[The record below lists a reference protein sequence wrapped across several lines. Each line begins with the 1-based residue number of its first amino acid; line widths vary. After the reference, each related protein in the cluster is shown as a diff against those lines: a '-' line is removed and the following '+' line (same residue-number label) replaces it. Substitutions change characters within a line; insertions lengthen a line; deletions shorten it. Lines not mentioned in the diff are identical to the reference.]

1 MPDDSAFARLGR
13 PRRLWAVAAIHGQHE
28 RLAAIHTAIEQDLLP
43 GDRIIYLGNY
53 IGRDGDAART
63 IDELLAFRIDAMARP
78 GWEAD
83 DLVYL
88 RGQQEETWSKL
99 LQLQFAP
106 NPREVLAWMLRQG
119 AGRVVEAYG
128 GIVQQGEAAA
138 RDGAVALNR
147 WTTRLREGVRAR
159 PGHEKFFT
167 VLQRAALV
175 DDGALFVHAGL
186 DPARPL
192 AAQGD
197 AFWWDASGFERIQDR
212 YETFRRVI
220 RGYDPQ
226 KRGPQHEGYAVTLD
240 AGCGFGGPLRAAQ
253 LSPEGALLQLVEA

>member
-1 MPDDSAFARLGR
+1 MPDDSSFARLGR
-13 PRRLWAVAAIHGQHE
+13 PRRLWAVAAIHGQYE
-28 RLAAIHTAIEQDLLP
+28 RLAAIHAAIEQDLLP

-53 IGRDGDAART
+53 IGRNGDAART
-63 IDELLAFRIDAMARP
+63 IDELLAFRIDALARP

-83 DLVYL
+83 DIVYL

-119 AGRVVEAYG
+119 AATTIEAYG
-128 GIVQQGEAAA
+128 GIVQQGEGAA
-138 RDGAVALNR
+138 RDGAMALNR
-147 WTTRLREGVRAR
+147 WTSRLREGIRAR

-167 VLQRAALV
+167 VLQRAAFV
-175 DDGALFVHAGL
+175 EKGALFVHAGL

-197 AFWWDASGFERIQDR
+197 AFWWDASGFDRIAPP
-212 YETFRRVI
+212 YETFARVV
-220 RGYDPQ
+220 RGHDPL
-226 KRGPQHEGYAVTLD
+226 KRGPRHEGYAVTLD
-240 AGCGFGGPLRAAQ
+240 AGCGFDGPLRAAQ
-253 LSPEGALLQLVEA
+253 LSPEGALLRLVEA

>member
-1 MPDDSAFARLGR
+1 MPDDSSFARLGR

-28 RLAAIHTAIEQDLLP
+28 RLAAIHSAIEQDLLP
-43 GDRIIYLGNY
+43 GDRILYLGNY
-53 IGRDGDAART
+53 IGRDGDPAAT
-63 IDELLAFRIDAMARP
+63 IDELLAFRIDTLARP
-78 GWEAD
+78 GWDTD

-119 AGRVVEAYG
+119 AGRTIEAYG
-128 GIVQQGEAAA
+128 GVVAQGESAA
-138 RDGAVALNR
+138 REGAVALNR
-147 WTTRLREGVRAR
+147 WTTRLRDGIRAR

-167 VLQRAALV
+167 VLQRAAFV
-175 DDGALFVHAGL
+175 EAGALFVHAGL
-186 DPARPL
+186 DPTRPL

-197 AFWWDASGFERIQDR
+197 AFWWDASGFERIQSP
-212 YETFRRVI
+212 YENFGRVI
-220 RGYDPQ
+220 RGFDPL
-226 KRGPQHEGYAVTLD
+226 KRGPSHSEYAVTLD

-253 LSPEGALLQLVEA
+253 LSPQGALLQLVEA